1 MKYLVTD
8 DSKLARL
15 SLIKSLKVHA
25 EDAEI
30 FQATNGQEAV
40 EIVKTEKPD
49 IAFLDLTM
57 PIMDGYEALPIM
69 LEAHPKLKVV
79 VVSADIQ
86 EQAQNRV
93 ISLGAKLH
101 VQKPINAQKMQELLE
116 II

>member
-1 MKYLVTD
+1 
-8 DSKLARL
+8 
-15 SLIKSLKVHA
+15 
-25 EDAEI
+25 
-30 FQATNGQEAV
+30 
-40 EIVKTEKPD
+40 
-49 IAFLDLTM
+49 M
-57 PIMDGYEALPIM
+57 PVMDGYDALPLM

-93 ISLGAKLH
+93 ISLGAELH